1 MQALIPSK
9 ALKAQKDGEEVST
22 QIAIN
27 NLRSKFIDLRHNNE
41 EEEDMLNTLADDL
54 IERE

>member
-9 ALKAQKDGEEVST
+9 ALQAQKDGEEVSA

-41 EEEDMLNTLADDL
+41 EEEDMLNTLADNL